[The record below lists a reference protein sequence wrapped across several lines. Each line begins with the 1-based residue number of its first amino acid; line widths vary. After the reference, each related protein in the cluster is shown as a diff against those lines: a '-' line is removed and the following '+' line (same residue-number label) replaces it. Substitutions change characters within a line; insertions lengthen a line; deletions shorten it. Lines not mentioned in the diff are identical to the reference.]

1 MDIELAKS
9 LLMSTTDLA
18 KEIKNQNLVLVDA
31 RSFKEYSQG
40 HIPGAVNLDL
50 FAYHWFD
57 TTPQGMQTFNEQTKK
72 LLSFAGITLA
82 KKVIF
87 YDDVSGML
95 AARGVWMLMYFSHQ
109 NVWMLDGGIKKWQ
122 SDGFDI
128 ETKTNG
134 FSPATFDGKSNP
146 EILADYE
153 QVKQNIGKA
162 VLIDARSKEE
172 FTGTVIRGARR
183 GHIPGAINV
192 DFSTNISDNGELK
205 NEKQLAELYNIPKD
219 SQIITYCQGAYRAA
233 NSFVALKKL
242 GYTKIKVYLGSWGE
256 WSNRTELPV
265 E

>member
-1 MDIELAKS
+1 MLI
-9 LLMSTTDLA
+9 STTDLA
-18 KEIKNQNLVLVDA
+18 KDLKNQNLVLIDA

-40 HIPGAVNLDL
+40 HIPGAVNLDM

-57 TTPQGMQTFNEQTKK
+57 TTPQGMQIFNEQTKR
-72 LLSFAGITLA
+72 LLSFAGITLS
-82 KKVIF
+82 KKVVF

-122 SDGFDI
+122 ADGFNI

-134 FSPATFDGKSNP
+134 FAPTIFDGTLNP
-146 EILADYE
+146 QILADYE
-153 QVKQNIGKA
+153 HVKQNIGKS

-172 FTGTVIRGARR
+172 FTGVVIRGARR

-192 DFSTNISDNGELK
+192 DFMANISENGTIK
-205 NEKQLAELYNIPKD
+205 DEKQLAELYKIPKD
-219 SQIITYCQGAYRAA
+219 SSIITYCQGAYRAA
-233 NSFVALKKL
+233 NSFLALKKL
-242 GYTKIKVYLGSWGE
+242 GFTKIKVYLGSWGE
-256 WSNRTELPV
+256 WSNRIELPV

>member
-1 MDIELAKS
+1 VLI
-9 LLMSTTDLA
+9 STADLA
-18 KEIKNQNLVLVDA
+18 KELQNSNLVLIDT

-57 TTPQGMQTFNEQTKK
+57 TTQHGIEIFNEQTKK
-72 LLSFAGITLA
+72 IFSFVGVTLA
-82 KKVIF
+82 KKIVF

-109 NVWMLDGGIKKWQ
+109 NVRMLDGGIKKWQ
-122 SDGFDI
+122 ADGLAL

-134 FSPATFDGKSNP
+134 FSPANFDGKLNP
-146 EILADYE
+146 KILADYDY
-153 QVKQNIGKA
+153 VKQNLGKA

-172 FTGTVIRGARR
+172 FTGSVIRGIRR

-192 DFSTNISDNGELK
+192 DYLTNISDNGTIK
-205 NEKQLAELYNIPKD
+205 NNEQLAELYKIPKNA
-219 SQIITYCQGAYRAA
+219 QIITYCQGAYRAA
-233 NSFVALKKL
+233 NSFLALKKL
-242 GYTKIKVYLGSWGE
+242 GFEKIKVYLGSWGE
-256 WSNRTELPV
+256 WSNKTELPV

>member
-1 MDIELAKS
+1 MLI
-9 LLMSTTDLA
+9 STAVLA
-18 KEIKNQNLVLVDA
+18 KELDNPNLILIDA

-57 TTPQGMQTFNEQTKK
+57 TTPQGMQVFNEQTKK
-72 LLSFAGITLA
+72 IFSFAGVTLS
-82 KKVIF
+82 KKVVF

-122 SDGFDI
+122 AEGLAT
-128 ETKTNG
+128 ETKTTG
-134 FSPATFDGKSNP
+134 FTPVNFDGTPNSQ
-146 EILADYE
+146 ILADHDY
-153 QVKQNIGKA
+153 VRQNIGKA
-162 VLIDARSKEE
+162 IIIDARSKEE
-172 FTGTVIRGARR
+172 FNGDVIRGARK

-192 DFSTNISDNGELK
+192 DYLANISENGTIK
-205 NEKQLAELYNIPKD
+205 DEKQLAELYKIPKD
-219 SQIITYCQGAYRAA
+219 VQIITYCQGAYRAA
-233 NSFVALKKL
+233 NSFLTLKKL
-242 GYTKIKVYLGSWGE
+242 GFEKIKVYLGSWGE

>member
-1 MDIELAKS
+1 MLISTADLVKELQ
-9 LLMSTTDLA
+9 
-18 KEIKNQNLVLVDA
+18 NQNLLLIDA

-40 HIPGAVNLDL
+40 HISGAVNLDL

-57 TTPQGMQTFNEQTKK
+57 TTPQGMQVFAEQTKK
-72 LLSFAGITLA
+72 LLSFVGVALS
-82 KKVIF
+82 KKIVF

-122 SDGFDI
+122 AENLPV

-134 FSPATFDGKSNP
+134 FSPSVFDGTPNP
-146 EILADYE
+146 QIIADYDY
-153 QVKQNIGKA
+153 VKQNLDKA
-162 VLIDARSKEE
+162 ILIDARSKEE
-172 FTGTVIRGARR
+172 FTGDVIRGARK

-192 DFSTNISDNGELK
+192 DYTLNISEDGTIKDQKHLE
-205 NEKQLAELYNIPKD
+205 ELYKIPKD
-219 SQIITYCQGAYRAA
+219 AQIITYCQGAYRAA
-233 NSFVALKKL
+233 NSFLVLRKL
-242 GYTKIKVYLGSWGE
+242 GFEKVKVYLGSWGE

>member
-1 MDIELAKS
+1 MLI
-9 LLMSTTDLA
+9 STADLA
-18 KEIKNQNLVLVDA
+18 KELQNQNLILIDA

-57 TTPQGMQTFNEQTKK
+57 TTSQGMQVFVEQTKK
-72 LLSFAGITLA
+72 LLSFVGATLS
-82 KKVIF
+82 KKIVF

-109 NVWMLDGGIKKWQ
+109 NVLMLDGGIKKWRAENLP
-122 SDGFDI
+122 I

-134 FSPATFDGKSNP
+134 FSPSIFDGTSNP
-146 EILADYE
+146 QIIADYDYI
-153 QVKQNIGKA
+153 KQNLGKA
-162 VLIDARSKEE
+162 ILIDARSKEE
-172 FTGTVIRGARR
+172 FIGDVIRGARK

-192 DFSTNISDNGELK
+192 DFSANIAEDGTIK
-205 NEKQLAELYNIPKD
+205 NEKQLEELYKIPKD
-219 SQIITYCQGAYRAA
+219 AQIITYCQGAYRAA
-233 NSFVALKKL
+233 NSFLVLRKL
-242 GYTKIKVYLGSWGE
+242 EIEKVKVYLGSWGE